1 MSTVK
6 GLFGMSK
13 NQRVRLTAYST
24 NISNVVLTQY
34 HQLSDGAKLT
44 YFVLESY
51 DWPDEHGKSKGKCWP
66 AIDTLAQARGKSYDT
81 IMRHLK
87 ELEKAALIQI
97 ESGQETGT
105 TNCYQLL
112 GPSSAEMEVYIKNFG
127 GKPCLPKAIEQAEAE
142 SQNYGTPSLTN
153 AVAGNA
159 VLPHHEESNMNKQNK
174 HEDSNHKSS
183 TSVNL
188 PNLQTQTNIK
198 QAPYLSKLMDDFSRS
213 LNDTEHAASNRSQ
226 ILNLYYQSGLE
237 EKSFVQMLYEAKK
250 RTQWA
255 NVKSTNPVKGGP
267 NRAAYFFRVVRDLI
281 TNRNQILQP
290 NYLHNTN

>member
-6 GLFGMSK
+6 GLFAMSK

-112 GPSSAEMEVYIKNFG
+112 GPSSQETEIYIKNFA
-127 GKPCLPKAIEQAEAE
+127 GKPSVAKETEQTEA
-142 SQNYGTPSLTN
+142 QFCPTPSPKT
-153 AVAGNA
+153 AGAGIA

-174 HEDSNHKSS
+174 HEDSNHKPKMQSTLSGSQNQTSS
-183 TSVNL
+183 KSV
-188 PNLQTQTNIK
+188 
-198 QAPYLSKLMDDFSRS
+198 PYLSKLMDDFSRS
-213 LNDTEHAASNRSQ
+213 LNDIEHATSNRSQ
-226 ILNLYYQSGLE
+226 LLNLYYQSGLE

-255 NVKSTNPVKGGP
+255 NVKTINPVKGGP
-267 NRAAYFFRVVRDLI
+267 NRAAYFFKVVRDLI
-281 TNRNQILQP
+281 ANLNQITQP
-290 NYLHNTN
+290 SYLHNTN